1 MNQELLEK
9 CKNADLLKEVAKGK
23 EVVWIN
29 ENLEK
34 TEDAMAKIN
43 ITMADIDDA
52 EARLA
57 RFAPFLMKKFPETIP
72 TNGLIES
79 PLTYIPNMQK
89 KLEEHIQVDNER
101 NANLLRTQILRF
113 NDELI
118 DDKHHTREHFIEI
131 LAIIDAYEDY
141 CRSHPD
147 YKNNRCICAVANIKR
162 VYNERLQKHDFS

>member
-9 CKNADLLKEVAKGK
+9 CKNADLLKKVAEGK

-89 KLEEHIQVDNER
+89 KLEEHIQVDDER

-141 CRSHPD
+141 CHSHPD

>member
-89 KLEEHIQVDNER
+89 KLEEHYDTKIPGKMFLKQDS
-101 NANLLRTQILRF
+101 
-113 NDELI
+113 
-118 DDKHHTREHFIEI
+118 H
-131 LAIIDAYEDY
+131 LAISGSVKACGGNRRGAEA
-141 CRSHPD
+141 CRGFGSGTW
-147 YKNNRCICAVANIKR
+147 YAQ
-162 VYNERLQKHDFS
+162 EG